1 MNKVLRAERKEN
13 NTLWKWINLI
23 SIVLILIGLVLLVLK
38 IWYDSKLMV
47 SPLLPKYTVIYT
59 NRVGINI
66 MCFLLGGLIPAIF
79 LRIRREYLIST
90 ICIFTFFIVG
100 LIFRNILSLYE
111 HFYGFS
117 KYLG

>member
-1 MNKVLRAERKEN
+1 MLRAERKEN
-13 NTLWKWINLI
+13 SILWKWINLI
-23 SIVLILIGLVLLVLK
+23 SVILILIALVLLVLK
-38 IWYDSKLMV
+38 IWYDSKLMI

-59 NRVGINI
+59 NGVGINV

-90 ICIFTFFIVG
+90 ICIIAFFITG
-100 LIFRNILSLYE
+100 LFLRHILSLYE